1 MLIKNRQLIL
11 MMVFILFGVKAMY
24 AQDSLR
30 LSLNEARKLALER
43 NTMIRN
49 SEIDMRSAE
58 KKIWE
63 TTAIGLPHFDAKAA
77 YSFIPK
83 VPTLP
88 ASFFGSNGSG
98 GSSSNPNE
106 VIELGVKHSIT
117 YDFTVSQLIF
127 NGAYLVGL
135 QASKTYHNLSKENLE
150 KTVLDINEVVTN
162 TYQMIQLAEESHR
175 ILNQNLQNVEKTL
188 YEIKEMN
195 KQGFVEKTDV
205 DQLEV
210 TSNTIRNA
218 LNQIESNLDMAY
230 RLLKIQ
236 LGVEEKVNIK
246 LTDAIGSS
254 EVLTTTTEALI
265 NQPFNLEQNVDYK
278 ILTSSETLAKLDY
291 KREMTNSLPV
301 IAGFYNHQEKWN
313 RPLFDFAPKNVIGIN
328 LSLPIFSSGQ
338 RSAAVFQKKLA
349 FEKATNTKV
358 YVANSTLMQ
367 ATQFRNDLRLKL
379 DKYQIQKKSKELS
392 DEIYQRTLEK
402 YKQGISSSMDLLT
415 TQNQYLTNLTN
426 YYQSIYD
433 LEGAKSKLEKLYNIN
448 QNIKK

>member
-11 MMVFILFGVKAMY
+11 MIVLLLWGVKTVR
-24 AQDSLR
+24 AQDTLR
-30 LSLNEARKLALER
+30 LSLMEARRMALEK

-63 TTAIGLPHFDAKAA
+63 ITATGLPHVDGKAA
-77 YSFIPK
+77 YSFIPT

-88 ASFFGSNGSG
+88 ASIFGGSNSGG
-98 GSSSNPNE
+98 GSSDNQ
-106 VIELGVKHSIT
+106 VIALGVKNSIT
-117 YDFTVSQLIF
+117 YDLTVSQLIF
-127 NGAYLVGL
+127 NGSYFVGL
-135 QASKTYHNLSKENLE
+135 QAAKEYHNFSKNNLE
-150 KTVLDINEVVTN
+150 KTVLDINETVIN
-162 TYQMIQLAEESHR
+162 TYNMILVAEESR
-175 ILNQNLQNVEKTL
+175 KILNQNLLNIGKTL
-188 YEIKEMN
+188 YEITEMN
-195 KQGFVEKTDV
+195 KQGFLEKTDV

-210 TSNTIRNA
+210 TANTIRNA
-218 LNQIESNLDMAY
+218 LNQIASNLDMAY

-236 LGVEEKVNIK
+236 LGIEEKVNIA
-246 LTDAIGSS
+246 LTDVIGTS
-254 EVLTTTTEALI
+254 EFLNASTLKLLD
-265 NQPFNLEQNVDYK
+265 QPFNLDQNIDYK

-291 KREMTNSLPV
+291 KREMTNSLPT
-301 IAGFYNHQEKWN
+301 ITGFYNHEEKWN
-313 RPLFDFAPKNVIGIN
+313 RPSFDFAPKNVFGIN
-328 LSLPIFSSGQ
+328 LALPIFSSGQ
-338 RSAAVFQKKLA
+338 RSAAVFQKRLTLD
-349 FEKATNTKV
+349 KATNTKL

-367 ATQFRNDLRLKL
+367 ATQYHNDLRLKL

-415 TQNQYLTNLTN
+415 TQNQFLNNLTN

-448 QNIKK
+448 QIIKK